1 MSLIVFSIG
10 VGIGAL
16 AGLILVPLFMWIY
29 FKYKETKKRKEIKKM
44 IDDKQMLMP
53 IDEKDFDTEMWKDDI
68 DLDEM
73 KTTLENLDKK
83 IFNRDKMEVNTN
95 DNF

>member
-1 MSLIVFSIG
+1 
-10 VGIGAL
+10 
-16 AGLILVPLFMWIY
+16 
-29 FKYKETKKRKEIKKM
+29 
-44 IDDKQMLMP
+44 MLMP